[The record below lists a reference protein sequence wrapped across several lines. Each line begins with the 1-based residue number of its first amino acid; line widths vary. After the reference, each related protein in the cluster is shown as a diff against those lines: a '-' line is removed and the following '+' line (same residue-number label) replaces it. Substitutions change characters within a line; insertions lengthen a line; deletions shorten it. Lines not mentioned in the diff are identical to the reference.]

1 MKKKLIVFAMF
12 LVVFLTGCGKYDKE
26 DVINDLSKKIE
37 GINAYILTGQM
48 EIINNEDSYKY
59 DVNVS
64 YLKEDNFKVSLKN
77 ISNDHE
83 QIILKNNEGVYILT
97 PSLNKS
103 FKFQSSWPYNN
114 SQVYLLQSILQDLK
128 IDKEYTYENKD
139 GYHIFT
145 NNVNYPNNKALIKQ
159 VVFVDEALNIKEI
172 QVLDENNRTMVKMS
186 IDNIDFKATFE
197 DEFFNLDYNIEKSSI
212 TDYEEIESVLNESIY
227 PMYIPYNT
235 YLTSQEVVE
244 KTGGERII
252 LTFDGDSPFVIIE
265 ETVSIDLENLTIP
278 MYGELEMFTDTVGV
292 INDKS
297 VSWISNNVEYYVTS
311 DVLSKDELIKI
322 AQSISVLPVM
332 K

>member
-1 MKKKLIVFAMF
+1 
-12 LVVFLTGCGKYDKE
+12 
-26 DVINDLSKKIE
+26 
-37 GINAYILTGQM
+37 
-48 EIINNEDSYKY
+48 
-59 DVNVS
+59 
-64 YLKEDNFKVSLKN
+64 
-77 ISNDHE
+77 
-83 QIILKNNEGVYILT
+83 
-97 PSLNKS
+97 
-103 FKFQSSWPYNN
+103 
-114 SQVYLLQSILQDLK
+114 
-128 IDKEYTYENKD
+128 
-139 GYHIFT
+139 
-145 NNVNYPNNKALIKQ
+145 
-159 VVFVDEALNIKEI
+159 
-172 QVLDENNRTMVKMS
+172 
-186 IDNIDFKATFE
+186 
-197 DEFFNLDYNIEKSSI
+197 
-212 TDYEEIESVLNESIY
+212 
-227 PMYIPYNT
+227 MYIPYNT